1 MSPLDEKRMITVT
14 HGLKE
19 FELAVDSVL
28 YVAMKRNYAEIHVAG
43 GDVYTARMTMGQLET
58 ALGDGFLKL
67 HRSYLVSAMAIHDI
81 TDTVNLSN
89 GDQLHFVHRRKGAIE
104 EQLKEMQK

>member
-1 MSPLDEKRMITVT
+1 MITVT

-28 YVAMKRNYAEIHVAG
+28 YVAMKRNYAEIH
-43 GDVYTARMTMGQLET
+43 VYTARMTMGQLET

-104 EQLKEMQK
+104 EQLKEMQMQ

>member
-1 MSPLDEKRMITVT
+1 MSPLDEKRMLTVT

-58 ALGDGFLKL
+58 A
-67 HRSYLVSAMAIHDI
+67 AIWYPQWPFTI
-81 TDTVNLSN
+81 L
-89 GDQLHFVHRRKGAIE
+89 RIR
-104 EQLKEMQK
+104 